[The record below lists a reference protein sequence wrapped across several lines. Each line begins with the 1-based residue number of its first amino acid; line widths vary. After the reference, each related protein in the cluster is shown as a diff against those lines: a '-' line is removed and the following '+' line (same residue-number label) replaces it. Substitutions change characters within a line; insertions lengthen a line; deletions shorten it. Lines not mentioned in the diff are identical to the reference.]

1 MNYNQSE
8 IRVYPSS
15 NARSKSYKLNSE
27 RNLTSLVNSQS
38 RNRIISGFD
47 MSISGNTININP
59 GRCIING
66 YQITVNTVKT
76 IAKDSTNKSMIFLKL
91 VRESSGDYNLQGTAT
106 TSDELYIGLSYD
118 KKDGKDASDT
128 YDDIYA
134 EILATY
140 DPTKNESEDD
150 ILVLGCIDGTKVYQS
165 KIKSNLRAQDIW
177 VSNNDTDV
185 VPDDSSE
192 NPEYDALNKGARLDS
207 FLANYIISDGQF

>member
-1 MNYNQSE
+1 MSNYNQSE

-76 IAKDSTNKSMIFLKL
+76 IAKDPTGRFFIFLKL
-91 VRESSGDYNLQGTAT
+91 VRESSGDYNLQGTTT
-106 TSDELYIGLSYD
+106 TSADEPYIGLSYD
-118 KKDGKDASDT
+118 KKNT
-128 YDDIYA
+128 YG

-150 ILVLGCIDGTKVYQS
+150 ILVLGYIDGTKVYQS

>member
-76 IAKDSTNKSMIFLKL
+76 IAKDSTGKFFVFLKL
-91 VRESSGDYNLQGTAT
+91 VRESSGDYNLQGTTTT
-106 TSDELYIGLSYD
+106 TSAGELYIGLSYD
-118 KKDGKDASDT
+118 KKNT
-128 YDDIYA
+128 YD
-134 EILATY
+134 EILATI
-140 DPTKNESEDD
+140 DPNNNESEDD

-165 KIKSNLRAQDIW
+165 KVKSNLRAQDVW
-177 VSNNDTDV
+177 VSNNDTDA

-192 NPEYDALNKGARLDS
+192 DSAYDSLNKGARLDL

>member
-1 MNYNQSE
+1 MNYKQQE
-8 IRVYPSS
+8 IVVYPSS

-47 MSISGNTININP
+47 MSISGNTISINP

-76 IAKDSTNKSMIFLKL
+76 IAKDSTDRFFIFLKL
-91 VRESSGDYNLQGTAT
+91 VRESSGDYNLQGTTTT
-106 TSDELYIGLSYD
+106 TSAGELYIGLSYD
-118 KKDGKDASDT
+118 KKNTYGEISDQ
-128 YDDIYA
+128 
-134 EILATY
+134 
-140 DPTKNESEDD
+140 NESEDD
-150 ILVLGCIDGTKVYQS
+150 ILVLGYINGDEIYQS
-165 KIKSNLRAQDIW
+165 KVKSNLRAQDIW

-192 NPEYDALNKGARLDS
+192 NPEYDNLNKGARLDS